1 MRLYH
6 GTNQDITTIDL
17 TKGLAYKDFGQ
28 GFYLTPDLATAERMA
43 RKRARLFGGEA
54 VLIEYEFDES
64 VLSSDVLNV
73 LQYPEKANVEWAR
86 FVDRNRDRRKEP
98 LIHEYDI
105 ISGPI
110 ADDGVAYLLGRFHEG
125 TMTLEELAEGLQDK
139 HLDQQYYFGT
149 ERALQSLTKVN
160 VTRL

>member
-1 MRLYH
+1 
-6 GTNQDITTIDL
+6 
-17 TKGLAYKDFGQ
+17 
-28 GFYLTPDLATAERMA
+28 MA

-110 ADDGVAYLLGRFHEG
+110 ADDGVAYSLGRFHEG
-125 TMTLEELAEGLQDK
+125 TMTLEELAASLQDK